1 MQNVINRQSLED
13 LIVYKNLLKEH
24 RGELGYTG
32 EELKAHD
39 HGVEIL
45 RETVIGESKN
55 PFNKHVDILA
65 SAACCIRM
73 MKGGR
78 GTNCK
83 SAKDRT
89 SMSVTLEQSR
99 LTYYNHIKSHVP
111 IRDDKTTKQLTA
123 EDKSVLWMANGQ
135 RRHGIRIQN
144 AKKNV
149 GKMKFAFNPFQR
161 GRLPKMYRPPRAT
174 IGATES

>member
-1 MQNVINRQSLED
+1 M
-13 LIVYKNLLKEH
+13 
-24 RGELGYTG
+24 
-32 EELKAHD
+32 KAHD

-83 SAKDRT
+83 STKIGRNVND
-89 SMSVTLEQSR
+89 LEHSR
-99 LTYYNHIKSHVP
+99 LTYYNHIKSRA
-111 IRDDKTTKQLTA
+111 IRDDKTTKQLT
-123 EDKSVLWMANGQ
+123 EDSVFWMANGQ
-135 RRHGIRIQN
+135 RVRYSIQ
-144 AKKNV
+144 
-149 GKMKFAFNPFQR
+149 
-161 GRLPKMYRPPRAT
+161 
-174 IGATES
+174 

>member
-1 MQNVINRQSLED
+1 MEQTAN
-13 LIVYKNLLKEH
+13 H
-24 RGELGYTG
+24 
-32 EELKAHD
+32 
-39 HGVEIL
+39 
-45 RETVIGESKN
+45 
-55 PFNKHVDILA
+55 
-65 SAACCIRM
+65 
-73 MKGGR
+73 
-78 GTNCK
+78 
-83 SAKDRT
+83 AKDRT

-149 GKMKFAFNPFQR
+149 GKMKFLLLIHSKRSAAENVQTT
-161 GRLPKMYRPPRAT
+161 KVT

>member
-1 MQNVINRQSLED
+1 
-13 LIVYKNLLKEH
+13 
-24 RGELGYTG
+24 
-32 EELKAHD
+32 
-39 HGVEIL
+39 
-45 RETVIGESKN
+45 
-55 PFNKHVDILA
+55 
-65 SAACCIRM
+65 
-73 MKGGR
+73 
-78 GTNCK
+78 
-83 SAKDRT
+83 
-89 SMSVTLEQSR
+89 MSVTLEQSR

-161 GRLPKMYRPPRAT
+161 GRLPKMYRPPRVT